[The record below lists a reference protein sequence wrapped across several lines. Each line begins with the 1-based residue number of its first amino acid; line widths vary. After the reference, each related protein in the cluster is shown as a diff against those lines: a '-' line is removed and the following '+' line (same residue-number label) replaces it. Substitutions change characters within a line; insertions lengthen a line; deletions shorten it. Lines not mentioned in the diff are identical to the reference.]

1 MANHGGFRRLVDV
14 TGAGNSY
21 CGGFL
26 TGLGDGLSPLES
38 SLRAAVS
45 ASFALEQFGLPN
57 WSAAPTEEAQRRL
70 AWARE
75 RVQRE

>member
-1 MANHGGFRRLVDV
+1 MPTTIVDV

-26 TGLGDGLSPLES
+26 TGLGDGLTPLEA
-38 SLRAAVS
+38 SLRGAVS
-45 ASFALEQFGLPN
+45 ASFALEQFGLPD
-57 WSAAPTEEAQRRL
+57 WESAPVSEVKRRL

-75 RVQRE
+75 RVEPLNT